1 MTVAPLIGAGLLAL
15 AVLGPVQADTAS
27 LSELVEEARQA
38 NPRLLAARLG
48 AEAAI
53 ERVAPAGALPDPM
66 LSFGV
71 MNRSVSDPGRSDIQ
85 MTMNQLQLSQRL
97 PWWGTRARASE
108 RMRALADAEAREVEE
123 LEATIVSRVTQAYY
137 ELAYL
142 DGAASTMAST
152 RELLRDFREISE
164 TLYGV
169 GTALQSDV
177 LQAQVSVAEITAD
190 LRALGERRVST
201 VARLNALLGRSPE
214 SPIGAASMPLALSG
228 LPELQS
234 LLNRAAE
241 ARPAVKAARDRVRAA
256 EAARAEADLN
266 NRPDVSITLGYA
278 QRPDFPDLASL
289 MVGVNLPVFSGSRL
303 EPQRREREAQAR
315 MREAEELE
323 LLNETYAR
331 LAELRAAAE
340 RARELDSMYETSIL
354 PQASAAVESALSAYR
369 VGRVEYQTLLST
381 EMTVNRFEIERIRL
395 RADYHQAV
403 AGIDALLGG
412 GLRSEEDR

>member
-1 MTVAPLIGAGLLAL
+1 
-15 AVLGPVQADTAS
+15 
-27 LSELVEEARQA
+27 
-38 NPRLLAARLG
+38 
-48 AEAAI
+48 
-53 ERVAPAGALPDPM
+53 
-66 LSFGV
+66 
-71 MNRSVSDPGRSDIQ
+71 
-85 MTMNQLQLSQRL
+85 
-97 PWWGTRARASE
+97 
-108 RMRALADAEAREVEE
+108 MRALADAEAREVEE